1 MVYSPGHF
9 ERVTKLSAPSNRRKR
24 RNLTIAF
31 CGLLAACLL
40 GFSAL
45 SLTNSAPRTGGG
57 CIAFGFMTVVGGSS
71 DHACGAT
78 ARNLCL
84 APVPTVFK
92 DSDYYAEM
100 HQACR
105 RAGLKTSSDK
115 SLFSS

>member
-31 CGLLAACLL
+31 CGLLAVCVL

-57 CIAFGFMTVVGGSS
+57 CIAFGFMTPTGGSS
-71 DHACGAT
+71 NHACGAT

-84 APVPTVFK
+84 APVPTLVRNG
-92 DSDYYAEM
+92 DYYAEM
-100 HQACR
+100 HRACR
-105 RAGLKTSSDK
+105 RAELKTSSDK
-115 SLFSS
+115 AIFSS